1 MTGLTKGHP
10 KGISLRSVPL
20 TPHNIH
26 YLHSKLSISV
36 ALCTHNGAR
45 FIHDQI
51 QSICRQSLLPDQM
64 VVSDDAS
71 DDECVVL
78 IEAAIGNWQRQSCTP
93 LPLKTLRNAVPL
105 KVTKNFEQAVT
116 ACTGDLIALCD
127 QDDIWHVD
135 RLARIAAEF
144 ERRPD
149 LLLLHS
155 NARLVDD
162 QGLGLPGSLFSALE
176 VRPFEL
182 EWIHGQRAFDVF
194 LRRNLVTGA
203 TTVFRRS
210 LLQYA
215 LPFPKEWLH
224 DEWLAIMAA
233 AIGCVDVLEQPLI
246 DYRQHAS
253 NQIGAR
259 RETLI
264 TKLHKAFASRDSTLG
279 DRAVKIEILL
289 ARLSQYEDAVHSP
302 VLAKLH
308 QKLAHQRFRATLPK
322 HRIARCLPVLL
333 EALTGRYNQF
343 GRGLHNIAR
352 DIFESA

>member
-1 MTGLTKGHP
+1 MHP
-10 KGISLRSVPL
+10 
-20 TPHNIH
+20 
-26 YLHSKLSISV
+26 KLSISV

-45 FIHDQI
+45 FIREQI
-51 QSICRQSLLPDQM
+51 HSICGQSLVPDQL

-71 DDECVVL
+71 GDQCVEL
-78 IEAAIGNWQRQSCTP
+78 IEAAVGSWQRQSQRS
-93 LPLKTLRNAVPL
+93 LDLRVLRNDIPL
-105 KVTKNFEQAVT
+105 KVSKNFEQAVM

-127 QDDIWHVD
+127 QDDIWHSD
-135 RLARIAAEF
+135 RLAQIAAEF
-144 ERRPD
+144 EQRPE
-149 LLLLHS
+149 LLLLHG

-162 QGLGLPGSLFSALE
+162 QGLVLPGSLFSALE

-210 LLQYA
+210 LLKYA

-224 DEWLAIMAA
+224 DEWLGMVAA
-233 AIGCVDVLEQPLI
+233 AIGGVDVLEQPLT

-259 RETLI
+259 REPLI
-264 TKLHKAFASRDSTLG
+264 AKFHKAFALRDGTLG
-279 DRAVKIEILL
+279 DRVLKIEVLL
-289 ARLSQYEDAVHSP
+289 AHLLQCGDATPAH
-302 VLAKLH
+302 VLEKLQ
-308 QKLAHQRFRATLPK
+308 QKLVHQRFRAALPEL
-322 HRIARCLPVLL
+322 RLARCLPVLR

-343 GRGLHNIAR
+343 GCGLHNIAR
-352 DIFESA
+352 DLFESA

>member
-1 MTGLTKGHP
+1 M
-10 KGISLRSVPL
+10 
-20 TPHNIH
+20 
-26 YLHSKLSISV
+26 
-36 ALCTHNGAR
+36 
-45 FIHDQI
+45 
-51 QSICRQSLLPDQM
+51 LPDQI

-71 DDECVVL
+71 GDGCVAL
-78 IEAAIGNWQRQSCTP
+78 IEAAIGDWQRQSRTP
-93 LPLKTLRNAVPL
+93 LPLKILRNAVPL
-105 KVTKNFEQAVT
+105 NVTKNFEQAVM

-127 QDDIWHVD
+127 QDDIWHAD
-135 RLARIAAEF
+135 RLARMAAEF
-144 ERRPD
+144 EQRPD

-162 QGLGLPGSLFSALE
+162 QGLDLPGSLFSALE

-182 EWIHGQRAFDVF
+182 EWIHGQRAFDAF

-210 LLQYA
+210 LLKYA

-224 DEWLAIMAA
+224 DEWLGMVAA
-233 AIGCVDVLEQPLI
+233 AMGGVDVLEQPLT

-259 RETLI
+259 REPFI
-264 TKLHKAFASRDSTLG
+264 AKFHKAFALRDGTLG
-279 DRAVKIEILL
+279 DRVLKIEVLL
-289 ARLSQYEDAVHSP
+289 AHLSQCGDATPAH
-302 VLAKLH
+302 VLEKLQ
-308 QKLAHQRFRATLPK
+308 QKLAHQRFRAALPEL
-322 HRIARCLPVLL
+322 RLARCLPVLR

-352 DIFESA
+352 DLFESA

>member
-1 MTGLTKGHP
+1 MPNLYP
-10 KGISLRSVPL
+10 
-20 TPHNIH
+20 
-26 YLHSKLSISV
+26 KLSISV

-51 QSICRQSLLPDQM
+51 QSICGQSLLPEQL

-71 DDECVVL
+71 SDQCVEL
-78 IEAAIGNWQRQSCTP
+78 IEAAVGSWQQQSQRLLT
-93 LPLKTLRNAVPL
+93 LKVLRNDAPPL
-105 KVTKNFEQAVT
+105 KVTKNFEQAVM

-127 QDDIWHVD
+127 QDDIWHAD
-135 RLARIAAEF
+135 RLAQMAAEF
-144 ERRPD
+144 ENRPN

-155 NARLVDD
+155 DARLVDD
-162 QGLGLPGSLFSALE
+162 QGCGLPGSLFSALE

-182 EWIHGQRAFDVF
+182 EWIHGQHAFAVF

-224 DEWLAIMAA
+224 DEWLGMVAA
-233 AIGCVDVLEQPLI
+233 ALGGVDVLEQPLI

-264 TKLHKAFASRDSTLG
+264 AKFHKAFAKRDSTLG
-279 DRAVKIEILL
+279 DRVLKIEILV
-289 ARLSQYEDAVHSP
+289 AHFRQCGDAIPAH
-302 VLAKLH
+302 VLEKLN
-308 QKLAHQRFRATLPK
+308 QKLTHQRFRAALPQ
-322 HRIARCLPVLL
+322 RRLARCLPVLR
-333 EALTGRYNQF
+333 ETLTGRYNQF

-352 DIFESA
+352 DLFESA

>member
-1 MTGLTKGHP
+1 
-10 KGISLRSVPL
+10 
-20 TPHNIH
+20 
-26 YLHSKLSISV
+26 
-36 ALCTHNGAR
+36 
-45 FIHDQI
+45 
-51 QSICRQSLLPDQM
+51 LLPDQI

-71 DDECVVL
+71 GDGCVAL
-78 IEAAIGNWQRQSCTP
+78 IEAAIGDWQQQSRKS
-93 LPLKTLRNAVPL
+93 LQLKVLRNDAPL
-105 KVTKNFEQAVT
+105 KVTKNFEQAVM

-127 QDDIWHVD
+127 QDDIWHAD
-135 RLARIAAEF
+135 RLARMAAEF
-144 ERRPD
+144 EQRPD

-162 QGLGLPGSLFSALE
+162 QGVGLPGSLFFALE

-182 EWIHGQRAFDVF
+182 EWIHAQRALDVF

-210 LLQYA
+210 LLKHA

-224 DEWLAIMAA
+224 DEWLAMVAA
-233 AIGCVDVLEQPLI
+233 AMGGVDVLEQPLI

-264 TKLHKAFASRDSTLG
+264 SKFHKAFALRDSTLG
-279 DRAVKIEILL
+279 QRAVKIEILL
-289 ARLSQYEDAVHSP
+289 ARLRQCGDAVP
-302 VLAKLH
+302 AQVLEKLQ
-308 QKLAHQRFRATLPK
+308 QKLAHQHFRAALPQ
-322 HRIARCLPVLL
+322 HRLARCLPVLR

-352 DIFESA
+352 DLLESA